1 MDHKQREAVFAFFL
15 CLIFTAAAIF
25 LNLFRL
31 GESPAYSF
39 LALLSS
45 AVLGYLISLKGGD
58 VGLKPLHAALILML
72 ALFVASLKTGLGTM
86 ILPTVAIPV
95 SAVLLLS
102 LLGPLRSSLFRK
114 GQPPEKKE
122 GQPAQ

>member
-1 MDHKQREAVFAFFL
+1 MDQKQREAVFAFFL
-15 CLIFTAAAIF
+15 CFMFITAAIF

-45 AVLGYLISLKGGD
+45 AVLGYLISLKCKD
-58 VGLKPLHAALILML
+58 INLKLLHAALIVLL
-72 ALFVASLKTGLGTM
+72 ALFVASLKTGLGVM
-86 ILPTVAIPV
+86 IVPTAAIPV

-102 LLGPLRSSLFRK
+102 LLGPQLRSSIFRK
-114 GQPPEKKE
+114 DQKKKE
-122 GQPAQ
+122 GQPVQ